1 MRLKARGLIAEVHG
15 DINGYIPGRAAD
27 SITLEDVLAVF
38 RSTDIEIAH
47 GATAP
52 ALRALVEELDENRRN
67 RIKGITIAD
76 IYPRGEEDDA
86 VPAAI
91 PAKVVDIDAA
101 SRRKDSE
108 DR

>member
-1 MRLKARGLIAEVHG
+1 M
-15 DINGYIPGRAAD
+15 
-27 SITLEDVLAVF
+27 LAVF

-52 ALRALVEELDENRRN
+52 ALRALVEELDENRRK

-76 IYPRGEEDDA
+76 IYPQGAEDDA

-91 PAKVVDIDAA
+91 PAKVVDLDA
-101 SRRKDSE
+101 SGRRKDPE